1 MTLSK
6 EMSMK
11 LIALTSMGLGL
22 TIPEA
27 LFAMTSSDKTLTFS
41 SFNNELYH
49 GNGNGYYYVGSLKT
63 VLRIEV

>member
-1 MTLSK
+1 
-6 EMSMK
+6 MK

-49 GNGNGYYYVGSLKT
+49 GNGNGNGNGYYYVGSLKT